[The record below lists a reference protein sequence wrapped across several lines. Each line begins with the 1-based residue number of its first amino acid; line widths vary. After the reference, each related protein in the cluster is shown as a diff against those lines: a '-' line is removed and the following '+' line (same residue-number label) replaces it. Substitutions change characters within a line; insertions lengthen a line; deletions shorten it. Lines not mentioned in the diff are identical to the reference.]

1 MKKVSL
7 FRRMKVSQRP
17 DALSMSEAER
27 KAAIANAKMDRHDIL
42 EFLSGEN
49 VQLIDGEPEEIE
61 ACRYSEIYEALKLYH
76 KQIKGKGPDKYITQL
91 QREGGFDPYENEA
104 AKLVAGLGADLSKI
118 RRIPEKALKEWLIS
132 YLHCL
137 AEGQWKAERKAT
149 SHQQHG
155 GIGHWP
161 GMF

>member
-137 AEGQWKAERKAT
+137 AEGQWKAERKVT

>member
-137 AEGQWKAERKAT
+137 AEGQWKAERKVT
-149 SHQQHG
+149 SHFHG
-155 GIGHWP
+155 GIGWGQ
-161 GMF
+161 GM

>member
-1 MKKVSL
+1 MSL
-7 FRRMKVSQRP
+7 FRRMKLAQLP
-17 DALSMSEAER
+17 NALSTTEAER

-137 AEGQWKAERKAT
+137 AEGQWKAERKVT
-149 SHQQHG
+149 SHFHG
-155 GIGHWP
+155 GIGWGQ
-161 GMF
+161 GM

>member
-1 MKKVSL
+1 
-7 FRRMKVSQRP
+7 
-17 DALSMSEAER
+17 
-27 KAAIANAKMDRHDIL
+27 MDRHDIL

-104 AKLVAGLGADLSKI
+104 AKLVGGLEADLSKI
-118 RRIPEKALKEWLIS
+118 RRMPEKALKEWLIS
-132 YLHCL
+132 YLYCL
-137 AEGQWKAERKAT
+137 AEGKWKLERTVT
-149 SHQQHG
+149 SRQQHG
-155 GIGHWP
+155 GIGWGQ

>member
-1 MKKVSL
+1 MSL

-137 AEGQWKAERKAT
+137 AEGQWKAERKVT

>member
-7 FRRMKVSQRP
+7 FRRMKLAQLP
-17 DALSMSEAER
+17 NALSTTEAER

-137 AEGQWKAERKAT
+137 AVGKRKTEGSNVYT
-149 SHQQHG
+149 CQHK
-155 GIGHWP
+155 GIGW
-161 GMF
+161 